1 MKNTKIF
8 ITSIILALSQISTAA
23 ELKTTPLYSKDG
35 TETGKRSTLL
45 GEIKRGDA
53 EKFATYIVNNR
64 DWVDTIDLNS
74 PGGNVQEA
82 MIIGE
87 LIRAARLDTIV
98 QPGQTCAS
106 ACFIIW
112 INGANRAAFPDVAF
126 KNSKTG
132 QNSFSRLGLHRPYMT
147 TIDNDERSL
156 SIQTKVMQS
165 VDSYLSARRIPR
177 RLIDQMMGRAS
188 NDIYWVNQEDISEI
202 GQSPYD
208 LEELYVA
215 KCGDN
220 RKKLYS
226 QINVARAN
234 GNSELES
241 LLNENVYKIN
251 SCINMLNEDARRRAI
266 GERFRFIFKSG
277 SQ

>member
-1 MKNTKIF
+1 MINTKF
-8 ITSIILALSQISTAA
+8 IITAIILVFSQITTAA
-23 ELKTTPLYSKDG
+23 ELKATPIYSKDG
-35 TETGKRSTLL
+35 TQTGRRFTLL
-45 GEIKRGDA
+45 GEINRGDA
-53 EKFATYIVNNR
+53 GKFATSILNNR
-64 DWVDTIDLNS
+64 DWIDSVDLNS

-112 INGANRAAFPDVAF
+112 INGANRAAFPDVPF
-126 KNSKTG
+126 KNFKTG
-132 QNSFSRLGLHRPYMT
+132 QNTFSRLGLHRPYLT
-147 TIDNDERSL
+147 TINNDERSL

-165 VDSYLSARRIPR
+165 VDSYLSVRRVPR
-177 RLIDQMMGRAS
+177 RLIDEMMGRAS
-188 NDIYWVNQEDISEI
+188 NDIYWATQEDIKEI
-202 GQSPYD
+202 GESPPD

-234 GNSELES
+234 SNSELES
-241 LLNENVYKIN
+241 LLNDSVYKIN

-266 GERFRFIFKSG
+266 GDKFKSVFRSG
-277 SQ
+277 SL